1 MARRGEFYA
10 ALFVLHERLVSGDPS
25 SLGEVAKMVLEPL
38 TKQLRQKFPGSSFPQ
53 VDDHLLMEKAADAL
67 LEYGSAPNQANATS
81 GAGVLGFL
89 TLRAT
94 SRVKN
99 ALRRERARQ
108 RTEGRYAH
116 GLGPTVRGEPKNPVE
131 LRLVRGEY
139 GEEPPEER
147 VPAPVAKDLAEV
159 LEGRD
164 RRADV
169 LQGVGNELDRRILQM
184 MLDGIRSTAAYSEVV
199 GITELPVEEQR
210 RIVKQHKDRIKAA
223 ASRRQEAKR
232 TGPRRRG
239 RPPRRPEG
247 P

>member
-25 SLGEVAKMVLEPL
+25 PLGDMAKMVLEPL
-38 TKQLRQKFPGSSFPQ
+38 TQQLRQKFPGSSFPQ

-67 LEYGSAPNQANATS
+67 LEYGAAPSQANATS

-116 GLGPTVRGEPKNPVE
+116 GLGPRVRGEPNNPVE
-131 LRLVRGEY
+131 LRLVHGEY
-139 GEEPPEER
+139 AEEPPEAR
-147 VPAPVAKDLAEV
+147 VPAPVAKDVTEV
-159 LEGRD
+159 LEGQD
-164 RRADV
+164 RRENV
-169 LQGVGNELDRRILQM
+169 LQGVGIELDRLILQM
-184 MLDGIRSTAAYSEVV
+184 MLDGIRSTAAYAGVL
-199 GITELPVEEQR
+199 GIAELPVEEQR
-210 RIVKQHKDRIKAA
+210 RIVKRHKDRIKAA